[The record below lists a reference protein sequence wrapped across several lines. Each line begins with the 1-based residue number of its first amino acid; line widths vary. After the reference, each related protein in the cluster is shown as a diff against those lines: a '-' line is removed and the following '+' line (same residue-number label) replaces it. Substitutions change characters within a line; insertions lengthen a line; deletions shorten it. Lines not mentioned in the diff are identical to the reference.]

1 MLCFDENIDGYCV
14 FLSKYWLSI
23 VLSCKISYFF
33 KTFRD
38 QSNRTYWNI
47 TNCSIAHEKGCAF
60 WNGPKKHFGVPLV
73 NVPLNCRFK
82 NFQRNSWNLIAKIF
96 KFPFAVQIVTS
107 DFSRGEI
114 FLDKFKH
121 IVRNLQK
128 KLEYIVFNLGQSF
141 LDWMIDER
149 NGKNILKFKAKYE
162 IIIIK

>member
-1 MLCFDENIDGYCV
+1 MLCFYENIDGYCV

-47 TNCSIAHEKGCAF
+47 TNSSIAHEKGCAF

-73 NVPLNCRFK
+73 NVPFNCRFK

-96 KFPFAVQIVTS
+96 NFPFAVQIVTS

-114 FLDKFKH
+114 FLDKFEH
-121 IVRNLQK
+121 IVRNHQK
-128 KLEYIVFNLGQSF
+128 NS
-141 LDWMIDER
+141 
-149 NGKNILKFKAKYE
+149 NILYSIWANRFLIEWLMKETEKIYWNLRQNTR
-162 IIIIK
+162 